1 MSSSS
6 KKLQREFY
14 GPSLVEVTI
23 GAALSVLLGAILAA
37 GYLIAQPVETVR
49 VMPREPNPDKTYYVT
64 GSARSSLGK
73 GWLRKK
79 QMLLEPG
86 AATIQLSEDELN
98 TWLSSLETKPDGD
111 ETSGLI
117 VTKTMN
123 FRIADGFLQVGLP
136 CEVSLPGFNRS
147 VVVQTKGT
155 FVPAGVGFTYAPQ
168 EVMVGALAAHRL
180 PLIGAFVANRL
191 ASLHEPPEDL
201 VGAWKTLS
209 DINVDGNRLNLV
221 RN

>member
-6 KKLQREFY
+6 KKLQRELY
-14 GPSLVEVTI
+14 GPSFVEVTL
-23 GAALSVLLGAILAA
+23 GAVLSVLLGGILAA
-37 GYLIAQPVETVR
+37 GYLVAEPVETVR

-79 QMLLEPG
+79 QMLLEQG

-98 TWLSSLETKPDGD
+98 TWLASLKTKSDGD
-111 ETSGLI
+111 ESGGLI
-117 VTKTMN
+117 TPKTMN
-123 FRIADGFLQVGLP
+123 FRIADGVLQVGLP
-136 CEVSLPGFNRS
+136 CDVSLPGFDRA
-147 VVVQTKGT
+147 VVIQTKGT
-155 FVPAGVGFTYAPQ
+155 FVTAGVGFAYTPH
-168 EVMVGALAAHRL
+168 EVMVGGLAAHRL
-180 PLIGAFVANRL
+180 PLIGGFVARRL
-191 ASLHEPPEDL
+191 ASLHEAPADL

-209 DINVDGNRLNLV
+209 HVDVDGDRLNLV